1 MISVDVRHGDLF
13 RKYSSRLD
21 IYRKERITAAVR
33 AMNRGTASAR
43 AAAARIMQSDY
54 GGLKISTIKA
64 RMRLRRA
71 TAGAPTAEIKFS
83 GRRISL
89 YGNFGMRAAGKFG
102 VRFGRLPWAVET
114 IAGEPVTSEMLQRAF
129 RQRSGRR
136 AAVLARVGAKR
147 YPISIL
153 VAPGVARALE
163 RGNTKATT
171 LAALTSRFDQVFEY
185 EMERKLATIR

>member
-1 MISVDVRHGDLF
+1 MISVDIRHGDLF

-21 IYRKERITAAVR
+21 IHRKERITASVR
-33 AMNRGTASAR
+33 AMNRATASAR
-43 AAAARIMQSDY
+43 AAAARVMQADY
-54 GGLKISTIKA
+54 AGLKISSIKA
-64 RMRLRRA
+64 RMPLHRA

-102 VRFGRLPWAVET
+102 IRFGRLPWAVET

-129 RQRSGRR
+129 RQRRGNR
-136 AAVLARVGAKR
+136 ATALARIGAKR
-147 YPISIL
+147 YPITIL
-153 VAPGVARALE
+153 LAPGVARALE

-171 LAALTSRFDQVFEY
+171 LAALTSSFDKVFEY
-185 EMERKLATIR
+185 EMERKLATVR